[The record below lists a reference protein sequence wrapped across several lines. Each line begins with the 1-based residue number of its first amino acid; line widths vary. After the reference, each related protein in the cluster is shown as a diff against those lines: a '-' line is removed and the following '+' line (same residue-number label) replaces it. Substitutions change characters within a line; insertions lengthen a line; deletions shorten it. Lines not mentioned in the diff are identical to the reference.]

1 MTEDGAEE
9 ATEDEEAV
17 ESTDDTNQVRV
28 SRKSPMEL
36 LVMCSP
42 VMHATCLVYPG
53 LYFLSLDMPGL
64 LISVVP
70 DESRNFVIISLC
82 LAWDSFFL
90 SVGVAWSTYTIFVVM
105 SFVLT
110 LKDTVDLV
118 MKRISIR

>member
-1 MTEDGAEE
+1 
-9 ATEDEEAV
+9 
-17 ESTDDTNQVRV
+17 
-28 SRKSPMEL
+28 MEL

-82 LAWDSFFL
+82 LVWETFIISIFC
-90 SVGVAWSTYTIFVVM
+90 AWSTYVVFVIV
-105 SFVLT
+105 SFILT
-110 LKDTVDLV
+110 VKDIVDLV
-118 MKRISIR
+118 MRRISVR